1 MIERGSYRLA
11 TDALRRLRDGNP
23 GPRRSRGRSSRK
35 PIVGLA
41 RAEEVEAHALDY
53 LYGRRGTS
61 VELLGSATRLPRAQ
75 PARKRTPQAP

>member
-11 TDALRRLRDGNP
+11 TDALRRLRDGH
-23 GPRRSRGRSSRK
+23 GGAGRRRDRSSGQPTAR
-35 PIVGLA
+35 LA

-61 VELLGSATRLPRAQ
+61 VELLTSTDRLARAQ
-75 PARKRTPQAP
+75 PNREQPTTEA

>member
-11 TDALRRLRDGNP
+11 TDALRRLRDGNA
-23 GPRRSRGRSSRK
+23 GPKRSRARRPRK
-35 PIVGLA
+35 PIIGLA

-61 VELLGSATRLPRAQ
+61 VELLGSAERPQRAQ
-75 PARKRTPQAP
+75 PRRTRTTQTP